1 MINANIHDFIMKKS
15 LKYVFILI
23 NLHKKLIMLKILPFL
38 LIFCSFQISWAQQDV
53 PKSLGSTVN
62 SSYQET
68 KPVISPDGNT
78 LFFARQ
84 NYPENYAGSNDPQD
98 IYVSEKR
105 NGAWS
110 QARNIGEPLN
120 DKYPNGV
127 SSVTP
132 DGNTMLILNAYNE
145 YGDVLDGASIS
156 HRKGGRWQYPQMIN
170 IQEFYNLNDYIDYYL
185 ANNERTLLLAIET
198 EESFGDQDL
207 YVSFRIDERNWS
219 KPVNLGRQIN
229 SAAPE
234 FSPFL
239 AADNKTLFFASY
251 GHDGYGDAD
260 IFYSKRLD
268 DSWQNWSKPENLGTD
283 VNTKEF
289 EAYYT
294 IDASGENAYFV
305 TTKGSIAGSKDI
317 YEMTLPYKF
326 RPDPV
331 LLLNGEVVDLASGNR
346 VEAEIEFVNTNNYDK
361 NEAVISNTENGFSHI
376 LEKGA
381 LYQYLPM
388 KRGYIGILQFQDLT
402 RLSEYLEKEQRLAML
417 PIAVGSEIP
426 VHHITF
432 INNADIF
439 RSDAYY
445 ELDRF
450 ASLLQ
455 SNPQMQVEII
465 GHTAQLPLEA
475 ENDRLSY
482 NRAKAVADY
491 FEKKNVHPDRL
502 RIKGAGQ
509 KVAFSSNMDVA
520 LKNGIELED
529 RITIKIISM
538 SWEKPKPKDTD
549 EDGIIDIEDDCPT
562 LAGVAENNGCPE
574 ITEETK
580 EVLKEALEGI
590 EFELASD
597 VIRAQSLPILDK
609 VVTVMKENPDYKL
622 KISGHTDNQGDDDA
636 NLLLSHKRAQATKK
650 YLMDQGIAI
659 LRLDAVGYGEMQP
672 IESNDTAEG
681 RAKNRRVEF
690 EIVFD

>member
-1 MINANIHDFIMKKS
+1 MHKPLS
-15 LKYVFILI
+15 ILLIIFSI
-23 NLHKKLIMLKILPFL
+23 NL
-38 LIFCSFQISWAQQDV
+38 SWAQQEI
-53 PKSLGSTVN
+53 PKSLGSNVN

-84 NYPENYAGSNDPQD
+84 NYPENYAGSKDPQD
-98 IYVSEKR
+98 IYVSLKR
-105 NGAWS
+105 NGSWS
-110 QARNIGEPLN
+110 EARNIGEPLN

-132 DGNTMLILNAYNE
+132 DGNTLLVINGYNE

-156 HRKGGRWQYPQMIN
+156 HRKGGRWQYPQMVY
-170 IQEFYNLNDYIDYYL
+170 IQEFYNLNEYIDYYL

-198 EESFGDQDL
+198 DDSFGDQDL

-229 SAAPE
+229 TSSPE

-239 AADNKTLFFASY
+239 AADNKTLFFSSY
-251 GHDGYGDAD
+251 GHNGYGDAD

-283 VNTKEF
+283 VNSKEF

-294 IDASGENAYFV
+294 IDAAGENAYFV

-331 LLLNGEVVDLASGNR
+331 LLLKGEVVDASNGNKL
-346 VEAEIEFVNTNNYDK
+346 EAEIEFVNTNNYEK
-361 NEAVISNTENGFSHI
+361 NEDVISNAENGFSHI

-381 LYQYLPM
+381 LYQYLPQ
-388 KRGYIGILQFQDLT
+388 KKGYVGILQYQDLT
-402 RLSEYLEKEQRLAML
+402 KLNEYLEQDQKLGML
-417 PIAVGSEIP
+417 PIKVGSEIP

-432 INNADIF
+432 VNNADIF
-439 RSDAYY
+439 RSDAYF

-455 SNPQMQVEII
+455 SNPQMQIQII
-465 GHTAQLPLEA
+465 GHTSQLPLEA

-502 RIKGAGQ
+502 RIKGSGE
-509 KVAFSSNMDVA
+509 KVAFYSKMDVA
-520 LKNGIELED
+520 LKNGIALED

-538 SWEKPKPKDTD
+538 NWEKPKPKDTD
-549 EDGIIDIEDDCPT
+549 GDGIIDIEDDCPT
-562 LAGVAENNGCPE
+562 LAGVVENNGCPE

-590 EFELASD
+590 EFELGSD
-597 VIRAQSLPILDK
+597 VIREQSLPILDK

-672 IESNDTAEG
+672 IESNDTASG

>member
-1 MINANIHDFIMKKS
+1 MR
-15 LKYVFILI
+15 ILFCI
-23 NLHKKLIMLKILPFL
+23 LLLLSAVHVGLAQELTPKNLGAAI
-38 LIFCSFQISWAQQDV
+38 
-53 PKSLGSTVN
+53 N
-62 SSYQET
+62 SSFEET
-68 KPVISPDGNT
+68 KPVVSPDGNT

-84 NYPENYAGSNDPQD
+84 NYPDNYGGSDDAQD
-98 IYVSEKR
+98 IYISQRR
-105 NGAWS
+105 NGIWS
-110 QARNIGEPLN
+110 SAINIGEPLN
-120 DKYPNGV
+120 DQYPNGV
-127 SSVTP
+127 SAITP
-132 DGNTMLILNAYNE
+132 DGNTLLVINGYDE

-156 HRKGGRWQYPQMIN
+156 KRRGGSWQYPQMIN
-170 IQEFYNLNDYIDYYL
+170 IQEFYNMNDYIDYFL

-198 EESFGDQDL
+198 EQSQGDQDL
-207 YVSFRIDERNWS
+207 YVSFRIDERSWS
-219 KPVNLGRQIN
+219 KPVNLGRQVN
-229 SAAPE
+229 SASPE

-251 GHDGYGDAD
+251 GHNGFGDAD

-268 DSWQNWSKPENLGTD
+268 DSWQNWSKPENLGSD

-294 IDASGENAYFV
+294 IDAAGEDAYFV
-305 TTKGSIAGSKDI
+305 TTKGSVAGSKDI
-317 YEMTLPYKF
+317 YQVTLPYKF

-331 LLLNGEVVDLASGNR
+331 LLLRGKVMDLSTNTML
-346 VEAEIEFVNTNNYDK
+346 EADIEFVNVNNYQNIK
-361 NEAVISNTENGFSHI
+361 KVNANTENGFSHI
-376 LEKGA
+376 LEKGVF
-381 LYQYLPM
+381 YQYLPV
-388 KRGYIGILQFQDLT
+388 KKGFVGILHYRDLSK
-402 RLSEYLEKEQRLAML
+402 LEEYVEQEQELGIL
-417 PIAVGSEIP
+417 PIAIGSEIP
-426 VHHITF
+426 IHHITF
-432 INNADIF
+432 VKNADIF

-455 SNPQMQVEII
+455 SNPTMQIEII
-465 GHTAQLPLEA
+465 GHTKQLPLEA
-475 ENDRLSY
+475 ENNRLSY
-482 NRAKAVADY
+482 NRAKAVAEY

-502 RIKGAGQ
+502 KIKGAGES
-509 KVAFSSNMDVA
+509 VAFSPNSDIA
-520 LKNGIELED
+520 LKNGISPED
-529 RITIKIISM
+529 RISIKIISM
-538 SWEKPKPKDTD
+538 NWEKPKPKDSD

-562 LAGVAENNGCPE
+562 LAGVSENNGCPE
-574 ITEETK
+574 INEETK

-597 VIRAQSLPILDK
+597 VIQEQSLLILDK

-650 YLMDQGIAI
+650 YLMDHGIAI

-672 IESNDTAEG
+672 VESNDTAEG

>member
-1 MINANIHDFIMKKS
+1 MMRQPLTII
-15 LKYVFILI
+15 LFILSVSLTYAQTDTPK
-23 NLHKKLIMLKILPFL
+23 NLGPN
-38 LIFCSFQISWAQQDV
+38 
-53 PKSLGSTVN
+53 VN

-68 KPVISPDGNT
+68 KPVISPDGKT

-84 NYPENYAGSNDPQD
+84 NYPENYGGSDDPQD
-98 IYVSEKR
+98 IYISQQR
-105 NGAWS
+105 NGSWS
-110 QARNIGEPLN
+110 TARNIGEPLN

-132 DGNTMLILNAYNE
+132 DGNTMLIINAYNE

-156 HRKGGRWQYPQMIN
+156 HRKGGRWEYPQMIN
-170 IQEFYNLNDYIDYYL
+170 IQEFYNLNEYIDYYL

-229 SAAPE
+229 STAPE

-251 GHDGYGDAD
+251 GHNGYGDAD

-305 TTKGSIAGSKDI
+305 TTKGSVANSKDI
-317 YEMTLPYKF
+317 YEMILPYKF

-331 LLLNGEVVDLASGNR
+331 LLLNGEVIDLATR
-346 VEAEIEFVNTNNYDK
+346 RKMDAEIEFVNMNNYDK
-361 NEAVISNTENGFSHI
+361 NEEVFSNSDNGFSHI
-376 LEKGA
+376 LEQGA
-381 LYQYLPM
+381 LYQYLPV
-388 KRGYIGILQFQDLT
+388 KRGYIGLLQYQDLT
-402 RLSEYLEKEQRLAML
+402 KLSEYLEKNQKLGMF
-417 PIAVGSEIP
+417 PIAVGTEIP

-432 INNADIF
+432 VRNADIF
-439 RSDAYY
+439 RSDAYF

-450 ASLLQ
+450 ASILQ
-455 SNPQMQVEII
+455 SNPQMQVEVI

-475 ENDRLSY
+475 ENQKLSY
-482 NRAKAVADY
+482 NRAKAVAEY
-491 FEKKNVHPDRL
+491 FEKKNIHADRL
-502 RIKGAGQ
+502 RIKGAGE
-509 KVAFSSNMDVA
+509 KNAFSSNIDVA
-520 LKNGIELED
+520 LKDGIAIED

-538 SWEKPKPKDTD
+538 TWEEPKPKDSD
-549 EDGIIDIEDDCPT
+549 EDGIIDLEDDCPT

-597 VIRAQSLPILDK
+597 VIRQESLPILDK
-609 VVTVMKENPDYKL
+609 VVAVMQENPDYNL
-622 KISGHTDNQGDDDA
+622 KISGHTDSQGDDDA

-659 LRLDAVGYGEMQP
+659 LRLDAVGYGEMKP
-672 IESNDTAEG
+672 IESNDTSEG

>member
-1 MINANIHDFIMKKS
+1 MRES
-15 LKYVFILI
+15 LIVLLAILSV
-23 NLHKKLIMLKILPFL
+23 KFAVGQ
-38 LIFCSFQISWAQQDV
+38 SEV
-53 PKSLGSTVN
+53 PKSLGSNVN

-78 LFFARQ
+78 LYFARQ
-84 NYPENYAGSNDPQD
+84 NYPENYSGSNDPQD
-98 IYVSEKR
+98 IYVSQR
-105 NGAWS
+105 LNGNWS
-110 QARNIGEPLN
+110 AARNIGEPLN

-132 DGNTMLILNAYNE
+132 DGNTLLIINAYNE

-170 IQEFYNLNDYIDYYL
+170 IQEFYNLNEYIDYYL

-229 SAAPE
+229 SNSPE

-251 GHDGYGDAD
+251 GHGGYGDAD

-268 DSWQNWSKPENLGTD
+268 DSWQNWSKPENLGTE

-294 IDASGENAYFV
+294 IDAGGENAYFV
-305 TTKGSIAGSKDI
+305 TTKGSVANSKDI
-317 YEMTLPYKF
+317 YQMNLPYKF

-331 LLLNGEVVDLASGNR
+331 LLLKGEVVNISNGSKL
-346 VEAEIEFVNTNNYDK
+346 EADIEFVNTTNYQK
-361 NEAVISNTENGFSHI
+361 NEDVASNTENGFLHI
-376 LEKGA
+376 LEQGA
-381 LYQYLPM
+381 LYQYLPV
-388 KRGYIGILQFQDLT
+388 KKGYVGILQYQDLT
-402 RLSEYLEKEQRLAML
+402 KLGEYLEKEQQLGMV
-417 PIAVGSEIP
+417 PIAVGSQIP

-432 INNADIF
+432 VNNADIF
-439 RSDAYY
+439 RSDAYF

-455 SNPQMQVEII
+455 SNPQMQIEII
-465 GHTAQLPLEA
+465 GHTSQLPLEA
-475 ENDRLSY
+475 ENERLSY
-482 NRAKAVADY
+482 NRAQLVAEY
-491 FEKKNVHPDRL
+491 FEKKNIHPDRL
-502 RIKGAGQ
+502 RIKGAGE
-509 KVAFSSNMDVA
+509 KISFSSNGDVA
-520 LKNGIELED
+520 LKNGIALED

-538 SWEKPKPKDTD
+538 NWEKPKPKDSD

-562 LAGVAENNGCPE
+562 LAGVFENNGCPE

-597 VIRAQSLPILDK
+597 VIRSQSLPILDK
-609 VVTVMKENPDYKL
+609 VVTVMEENPDYKL

-672 IESNDTAEG
+672 IESNDTADG

-690 EIVFD
+690 EIVFF

>member
-1 MINANIHDFIMKKS
+1 MRLIS
-15 LKYVFILI
+15 L
-23 NLHKKLIMLKILPFL
+23 L
-38 LIFCSFQISWAQQDV
+38 LIISCSLNQSKAQNEA
-53 PKSLGSTVN
+53 PKNLGSSVN

-84 NYPENYAGSNDPQD
+84 NYPDNYDGANDPQD
-98 IYVSEKR
+98 IYRSQKT
-105 NGAWS
+105 NGNWS
-110 QARNIGEPLN
+110 LARNIGEPLN

-156 HRKGGRWQYPQMIN
+156 HRRGGRWQYPEMIN
-170 IQEFYNLNDYIDYYL
+170 IQEFYNLNEYIDYYL

-198 EESFGDQDL
+198 EESYGDQDL
-207 YVSFRIDERNWS
+207 YISFRIDERNWS

-229 SAAPE
+229 SSSPE

-251 GHDGYGDAD
+251 GHNGYGDAD

-283 VNTKEF
+283 VNSSEF

-294 IDASGENAYFV
+294 IDAAGENAYFV
-305 TTKGSIAGSKDI
+305 TTKGSVANSKDI
-317 YEMTLPYKF
+317 YQMTLPYKF

-331 LLLNGEVVDLASGNR
+331 LLLRGVVVDLINNEKL
-346 VEAEIEFVNTNNYDK
+346 EAEIEFVNTSNYEK
-361 NEAVISNTENGFSHI
+361 NEDVISNTENGFSHI
-376 LEKGA
+376 LEEGV
-381 LYQYLPM
+381 LYQYLPV
-388 KRGYIGILQFQDLT
+388 KRGYIGILQYQDLT
-402 RLSEYLEKEQRLAML
+402 KLDEYLEKDQQLGMV
-417 PIAVGSEIP
+417 PIAVNSEIP

-432 INNADIF
+432 VTNADIF
-439 RSDAYY
+439 RFDAYY

-450 ASLLQ
+450 ASILQ
-455 SNPQMQVEII
+455 SNSKMQIEIV
-465 GHTAQLPLEA
+465 GHTSQFPLEA
-475 ENDRLSY
+475 ENERLSY
-482 NRAKAVADY
+482 NRAKAVAEY
-491 FEKKNVHPDRL
+491 FEQKGIHPDRL
-502 RIKGAGQ
+502 KIKGAGE
-509 KVAFSSNMDVA
+509 KNAFTSIAGVA
-520 LKNGIELED
+520 LKNGIKLED
-529 RITIKIISM
+529 RIAIKIISM
-538 SWEKPKPKDTD
+538 NWKKPKPKDTD
-549 EDGIIDIEDDCPT
+549 GDGIIDTEDDCIT

-574 ITEETK
+574 ITKETK

-597 VIRAQSLPILDK
+597 VIRETSLPILDK
-609 VVTVMKENPDYKL
+609 VVTVMQENPDYNL
-622 KISGHTDNQGDDDA
+622 KISGHTDDQGNDDA

-650 YLMDQGIAI
+650 YLMDKGIAI

-672 IESNDTAEG
+672 VESNDTAEG

-690 EIVFD
+690 DIVFD

>member
-1 MINANIHDFIMKKS
+1 MRQ
-15 LKYVFILI
+15 VFIV
-23 NLHKKLIMLKILPFL
+23 L
-38 LIFCSFQISWAQQDV
+38 LIFLTVNLVLAQNDV
-53 PKSLGSTVN
+53 PKSLGSNIN

-84 NYPENYAGSNDPQD
+84 NYPENYASSSDPQD
-98 IYVSEKR
+98 IYISQR
-105 NGAWS
+105 QNGSWS
-110 QARNIGEPLN
+110 AARNIGEPLN

-132 DGNTMLILNAYNE
+132 DGNTLLIINAYNE

-156 HRKGGRWQYPQMIN
+156 QRKGGRWQYPQMIN
-170 IQEFYNLNDYIDYYL
+170 IQDFYNLNEYIDYYL

-207 YVSFRIDERNWS
+207 YVSFRIDDRNWS
-219 KPVNLGRQIN
+219 KPINLGRQIN
-229 SAAPE
+229 SISPE

-251 GHDGYGDAD
+251 GHSGYGDAD

-294 IDASGENAYFV
+294 IDAAGENAYFV
-305 TTKGSIAGSKDI
+305 TTKGSVANSKDI
-317 YEMTLPYKF
+317 YQMNLPYKF

-331 LLLNGEVVDLASGNR
+331 LLLKGEVVNVSQGNKL
-346 VEAEIEFVNTNNYDK
+346 EADIEFVNTNNYEK
-361 NEAVISNTENGFSHI
+361 NENVVSNTENGFSHI
-376 LEKGA
+376 LEQGA

-388 KRGYIGILQFQDLT
+388 KKGYVGILQYQDLT
-402 RLSEYLEKEQRLAML
+402 KLSEYLEKEQKLGMV

-432 INNADIF
+432 VNNADIF

-455 SNPQMQVEII
+455 SNPTMQIEII
-465 GHTAQLPLEA
+465 GHTAQLPLAA

-482 NRAKAVADY
+482 NRAKLVAEY
-491 FEKKNVHPDRL
+491 FEQKNVHPDRL
-502 RIKGAGQ
+502 RSKGVGQ
-509 KVAFSSNMDVA
+509 KISFSSNLDVA
-520 LKNGIELED
+520 LKNGIALED
-529 RITIKIISM
+529 RITIKIVGM
-538 SWEKPKPKDTD
+538 NWEKPKPKDSD

-597 VIRAQSLPILDK
+597 VIRGQSLPILDK

-636 NLLLSHKRAQATKK
+636 NLLLSYKRAQATKK

-672 IESNDTAEG
+672 VESNDTSEG

-690 EIVFD
+690 EIVFE

>member
-1 MINANIHDFIMKKS
+1 MVSFKNYKLIPSKNA
-15 LKYVFILI
+15 YILI
-23 NLHKKLIMLKILPFL
+23 NLQQKLKMRQYLSLLLFILTCNF
-38 LIFCSFQISWAQQDV
+38 SWAQKDT
-53 PKSLGSTVN
+53 PESLGSTVN

-84 NYPENYAGSNDPQD
+84 NYPENYEGSNDPQD
-98 IYVSEKR
+98 IYVSKKR
-105 NGAWS
+105 NGSWS
-110 QARNIGEPLN
+110 EARNIGEPLN

-132 DGNTMLILNAYNE
+132 DGNTLLIINAYNE

-170 IQEFYNLNDYIDYYL
+170 IQEFYNLNEYIDYYL

-198 EESFGDQDL
+198 DESFGDQDL

-251 GHDGYGDAD
+251 GHNGYGDAD

-268 DSWQNWSKPENLGTD
+268 DSWQNWSSPENLGTD
-283 VNTKEF
+283 VNSKEF
-289 EAYYT
+289 EAYNT

-305 TTKGSIAGSKDI
+305 TTKGSVANSKDI
-317 YEMTLPYKF
+317 YQMNLPYKF

-331 LLLNGEVVDLASGNR
+331 LLLHGTVVDVASGEKL
-346 VEAEIEFVNTNNYDK
+346 EAEIEFVNTNNFEK
-361 NEAVISNTENGFSHI
+361 NEGVVSNTENGFSHI
-376 LEKGA
+376 LEQGA

-388 KRGYIGILQFQDLT
+388 KRGYIGILQYQDLNK
-402 RLSEYLEKEQRLAML
+402 LSEYLEKEQKLGL
-417 PIAVGSEIP
+417 VPIKVGSEIP

-432 INNADIF
+432 VNNADIF
-439 RSDAYY
+439 RSDAYF

-455 SNPQMQVEII
+455 SNPQMQIEIT
-465 GHTAQLPLEA
+465 GHTSQLPLQA

-482 NRAKAVADY
+482 NRAKAVSEY
-491 FEKKNVHPDRL
+491 FEKKNIHAERL
-502 RIKGAGQ
+502 KIKGAGE
-509 KVAFSSNMDVA
+509 KVAFSSSTDVA
-520 LKNGIELED
+520 LKSGIALED
-529 RITIKIISM
+529 RISIKILSLD
-538 SWEKPKPKDTD
+538 WEKPKPKDTD
-549 EDGIIDIEDDCPT
+549 GDGIIDIEDDCPT
-562 LAGVAENNGCPE
+562 LEGVPENNGCPE

-597 VIRAQSLPILDK
+597 VIREQSLSILDK
-609 VVTVMKENPDYKL
+609 VVKVMQENPDYKL

-659 LRLDAVGYGEMQP
+659 LRLDAVGYGEMKP
-672 IESNDTAEG
+672 IENNDTSEG